1 MARERPVVRQS
12 PLVVLV
18 SCHSVIRIHFN
29 PAVEVQADVPLRP
42 EFVYVYLFQG
52 LIS

>member
-12 PLVVLV
+12 PLVVVV
-18 SCHSVIRIHFN
+18 SCHSVIRIDFN
-29 PAVEVQADVPLRP
+29 PVEVQADVPLRS
-42 EFVYVYLFQG
+42 EFVYVCLFHG